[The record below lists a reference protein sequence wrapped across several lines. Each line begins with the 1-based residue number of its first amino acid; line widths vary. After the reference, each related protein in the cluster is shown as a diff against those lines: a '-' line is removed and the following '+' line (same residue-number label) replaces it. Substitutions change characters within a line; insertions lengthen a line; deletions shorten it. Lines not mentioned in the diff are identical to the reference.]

1 MNQQMLQS
9 YQLLHTL
16 KEANLCINE
25 ANCTKPVV
33 CNPNFTLRSFGET
46 LKYKMSRAFPQRF

>member
-1 MNQQMLQS
+1 MLQS